1 MTLKKFQKSFS
12 KSVKSVCKNNDALLL
27 FGVVVVLLVGAYLYN
42 NKKSVLPDRF
52 TTLEEPSLT
61 GGEQSRGGGVEP
73 TSNEFNNYASVSDA
87 VNVPSNSPSIDPKEL
102 LPKDENKEWSE
113 LNPISNVGDGNLLTA
128 GPHNFLKQTDPV
140 RNANLQLRSD
150 PQISQN
156 IVSPWNNTTI
166 SPDTSRVAFEIQR

>member
-12 KSVKSVCKNNDALLL
+12 KTVKSVCKNNDAMLL
-27 FGVVVVLLVGAYLYN
+27 FGVVVVLMVGAYLYN

-52 TTLEEPSLT
+52 TALEEPSLS
-61 GGEQSRGGGVEP
+61 GGEQGANGVEP
-73 TSNEFNNYASVSDA
+73 TSTEFNNYASVSDA
-87 VNVPSNSPSIDPKEL
+87 VNVPSSSPSIDPKEL
-102 LPKDENKEWSE
+102 LPNDENKEWSE

-128 GPHNFLKQTDPV
+128 GPQNFLKQTDPV

-156 IVSPWNNTTI
+156 VVSPWNNTTI
-166 SPDTSRVAFEIQR
+166 GPDTTRVQFEIQR